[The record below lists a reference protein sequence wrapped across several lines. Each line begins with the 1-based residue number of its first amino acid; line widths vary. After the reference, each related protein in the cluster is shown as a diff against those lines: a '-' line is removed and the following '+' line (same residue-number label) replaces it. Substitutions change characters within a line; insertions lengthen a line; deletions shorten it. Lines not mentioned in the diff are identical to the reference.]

1 VRRAAR
7 AIGLALPLD
16 DLRIDGKQ
24 VIRDYRASGRKY
36 AAPAVMILDRT
47 VHGVFADG
55 AELILT
61 HNIVAVETKD
71 GIERWG
77 EVTVPSGGEILMLR
91 THKKD
96 GTTREPE
103 EIAGKEAISAP
114 DLSVGDCVEW
124 ETLESK
130 AASDAFAPGFLGERF
145 YFQSFDSPLDRS
157 EYLLLTPEALPLDI
171 DRRAGAPEPTT
182 ATRRGPSGET
192 FHLTTFAAREVTQL
206 FAERS
211 AVPAIEYVPSV
222 RVSSGVSWQGWARF
236 LDEQLYGT
244 WRSSP
249 AIREL
254 AVTIAAAVRLG
265 ASGAASPAGSA
276 APPVTRTRLA
286 AAIVRWVTDN
296 IEAGDDL
303 RDPASATLARGR
315 GNRLALVLAL
325 ARQLDVPAVPELVRS
340 RLVADADGVLAP
352 QEVDDFGDTVVRFD
366 VGPLPAYADL
376 RLRHAS
382 FGYLPPSLDGAKTLS
397 IDGGHF
403 GVAHGGGSPDQR
415 TVDMTIRLDEKGGGK
430 ALATEELTG
439 WPALEW
445 AELMDRFGSDK
456 VKLRQDFEQ
465 RWLGVQFPGARLD
478 DLQVE
483 VSPPAA
489 TTSAAATG
497 AGAAGAAPGEGE
509 ASPAGSS
516 GGRVRVRYSFMSPQL
531 GVRSEQEIKLSPTF
545 FRSQP
550 GRRFAA
556 EPRRSTTLMLGF
568 DVPVRLN
575 ATVVLPPSARVIG
588 PATPPAG
595 LVARKGAYR
604 FVEERTARAGS
615 PEVLLLHRE
624 SALPLTRVPPS
635 EYAGVAADLRRV
647 DGLEQQEI
655 RIRLHS
661 AVVGGGA
668 GAR

>member
-1 VRRAAR
+1 
-7 AIGLALPLD
+7 
-16 DLRIDGKQ
+16 
-24 VIRDYRASGRKY
+24 
-36 AAPAVMILDRT
+36 
-47 VHGVFADG
+47 
-55 AELILT
+55 
-61 HNIVAVETKD
+61 
-71 GIERWG
+71 
-77 EVTVPSGGEILMLR
+77 
-91 THKKD
+91 
-96 GTTREPE
+96 
-103 EIAGKEAISAP
+103 
-114 DLSVGDCVEW
+114 
-124 ETLESK
+124 
-130 AASDAFAPGFLGERF
+130 
-145 YFQSFDSPLDRS
+145 
-157 EYLLLTPEALPLDI
+157 
-171 DRRAGAPEPTT
+171 
-182 ATRRGPSGET
+182 
-192 FHLTTFAAREVTQL
+192 
-206 FAERS
+206 
-211 AVPAIEYVPSV
+211 
-222 RVSSGVSWQGWARF
+222 
-236 LDEQLYGT
+236 
-244 WRSSP
+244 
-249 AIREL
+249 
-254 AVTIAAAVRLG
+254 
-265 ASGAASPAGSA
+265 
-276 APPVTRTRLA
+276 
-286 AAIVRWVTDN
+286 
-296 IEAGDDL
+296 
-303 RDPASATLARGR
+303 
-315 GNRLALVLAL
+315 
-325 ARQLDVPAVPELVRS
+325 
-340 RLVADADGVLAP
+340 VLAP

-366 VGPLPAYADL
+366 VGPTPAYADL

-397 IDGGHF
+397 VDGGHF
-403 GVAHGGGSPDQR
+403 GVAHAIGSPDQR
-415 TVDMTIRLDEKGGGK
+415 TIDVTIRLDEKGGGK

-489 TTSAAATG
+489 
-497 AGAAGAAPGEGE
+497 AGAAPSDPSASATTSASATGE
-509 ASPAGSS
+509 PARE
-516 GGRVRVRYSFMSPQL
+516 GRVRVRYSFMSPQL
-531 GVRSEQEIKLSPTF
+531 GVRSEQEIKLSQTF

-575 ATVVLPPSARVIG
+575 ATVVLPPAARVIG

-604 FVEERTARAGS
+604 FLEERTARAGS

-655 RIRLHS
+655 RIRLHG

>member
-1 VRRAAR
+1 
-7 AIGLALPLD
+7 
-16 DLRIDGKQ
+16 
-24 VIRDYRASGRKY
+24 
-36 AAPAVMILDRT
+36 M
-47 VHGVFADG
+47 
-55 AELILT
+55 
-61 HNIVAVETKD
+61 
-71 GIERWG
+71 
-77 EVTVPSGGEILMLR
+77 
-91 THKKD
+91 
-96 GTTREPE
+96 
-103 EIAGKEAISAP
+103 
-114 DLSVGDCVEW
+114 
-124 ETLESK
+124 
-130 AASDAFAPGFLGERF
+130 
-145 YFQSFDSPLDRS
+145 
-157 EYLLLTPEALPLDI
+157 
-171 DRRAGAPEPTT
+171 
-182 ATRRGPSGET
+182 
-192 FHLTTFAAREVTQL
+192 
-206 FAERS
+206 
-211 AVPAIEYVPSV
+211 
-222 RVSSGVSWQGWARF
+222 SWSGWARF

-254 AVTIAAAVRLG
+254 AATIA
-265 ASGAASPAGSA
+265 SA
-276 APPVTRTRLA
+276 ARSVAEGATVPSGTAAPATPPATRTRLA

-325 ARQLDVPAVPELVRS
+325 ARELDVPAVPELVRS

-352 QEVDDFGDTVVRFD
+352 QEVDDFSDTVVRFD
-366 VGPLPAYADL
+366 VGPTPAYTDL

-403 GVAHGGGSPDQR
+403 GVAHATGSPDQR
-415 TVDMTIRLDEKGGGK
+415 TIDVTIRLDDKGGGK

-478 DLQVE
+478 DLQVD
-483 VSPPAA
+483 VSPPPA
-489 TTSAAATG
+489 TAPAGATPSDSSASSPSPVP
-497 AGAAGAAPGEGE
+497 AAGAGEPP
-509 ASPAGSS
+509 PARGSE
-516 GGRVRVRYSFMSPQL
+516 GRVRVRYSFMSPQL
-531 GVRSEQEIKLSPTF
+531 GVRSDQEIKLSPTF

-575 ATVVLPPSARVIG
+575 ATVVLPPAARVIG

-604 FVEERTARAGS
+604 FLEERTARAGS

-624 SALPLTRVPPS
+624 SALPLTRVLPS

-655 RIRLHS
+655 RIRLPG

>member
-1 VRRAAR
+1 M
-7 AIGLALPLD
+7 
-16 DLRIDGKQ
+16 
-24 VIRDYRASGRKY
+24 IRDFRASGRQY

-47 VHGVFADG
+47 VHGVFNDG

-114 DLSVGDCVEW
+114 DLAVGDCVEW

-171 DRRAGAPEPTT
+171 DRRAGGARADD
-182 ATRRGPSGET
+182 ATLRRGADGET
-192 FHLTTFAAREVTQL
+192 FRLTTFAAHEVAQL

-236 LDEQLYGT
+236 LNEQLYGT

-254 AVTIAAAVRLG
+254 AATIAAAALDRWRG
-265 ASGAASPAGSA
+265 C
-276 APPVTRTRLA
+276 A
-286 AAIVRWVTDN
+286 AAAAAARDAHA
-296 IEAGDDL
+296 AGGGDRPL
-303 RDPASATLARGR
+303 GHRQRRGGRRPARSRVGDAGARARQPPGAGAGARARAGRPRRARAGALAPGRRRRRRARAARGR
-315 GNRLALVLAL
+315 
-325 ARQLDVPAVPELVRS
+325 
-340 RLVADADGVLAP
+340 
-352 QEVDDFGDTVVRFD
+352 
-366 VGPLPAYADL
+366 
-376 RLRHAS
+376 RLRRHRRALRRRPDARRTPICACGTRRSDICRPAS
-382 FGYLPPSLDGAKTLS
+382 TARRRCRSTAATS
-397 IDGGHF
+397 
-403 GVAHGGGSPDQR
+403 AWRTAAGSPDQR
-415 TVDMTIRLDEKGGGK
+415 TIDVTIRLDEKGGGK

-483 VSPPAA
+483 VSPA
-489 TTSAAATG
+489 SAA
-497 AGAAGAAPGEGE
+497 
-509 ASPAGSS
+509 PA
-516 GGRVRVRYSFMSPQL
+516 
-531 GVRSEQEIKLSPTF
+531 
-545 FRSQP
+545 
-550 GRRFAA
+550 RRPR
-556 EPRRSTTLMLGF
+556 PRRRRRRRA
-568 DVPVRLN
+568 P
-575 ATVVLPPSARVIG
+575 
-588 PATPPAG
+588 
-595 LVARKGAYR
+595 
-604 FVEERTARAGS
+604 ARA
-615 PEVLLLHRE
+615 RR
-624 SALPLTRVPPS
+624 AACACATRS
-635 EYAGVAADLRRV
+635 
-647 DGLEQQEI
+647 
-655 RIRLHS
+655 
-661 AVVGGGA
+661 
-668 GAR
+668 